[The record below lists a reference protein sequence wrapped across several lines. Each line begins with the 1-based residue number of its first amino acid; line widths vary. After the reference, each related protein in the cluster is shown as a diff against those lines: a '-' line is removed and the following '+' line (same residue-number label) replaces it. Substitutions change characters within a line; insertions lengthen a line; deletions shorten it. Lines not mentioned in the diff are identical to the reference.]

1 MKTLIRYV
9 LVISFTF
16 SALACGG
23 EVPGAGPNP
32 QAQAAAQLP
41 EQPGEIH
48 FQAIDQSLMQSGQQ
62 DTAREQCGPPQID
75 QFGMCS
81 QLCCVK
87 VWIWG
92 MEACW
97 LAPTP
102 GACTSQVP

>member
-1 MKTLIRYV
+1 MKSLFRYV
-9 LVISFTF
+9 LVFSFTLG
-16 SALACGG
+16 ALACGG
-23 EVPGAGPNP
+23 EGPGAEPAPEFGAT
-32 QAQAAAQLP
+32 AQVP

-48 FQAIDQSLMQSGQQ
+48 FQAIDQSLMQAGQS

-81 QLCCVK
+81 QLCCIK
-87 VWIWG
+87 VWVWG

-102 GACTSQVP
+102 GACSTQSP